1 MDPCLMVKEILQDK
15 TDYLNNAFSKKTTTP
30 CIIIIIIII
39 IIRTCTAAK
48 VMEHQARRVATLKN
62 EREPP

>member
-1 MDPCLMVKEILQDK
+1 MVKEILQDK
-15 TDYLNNAFSKKTTTP
+15 TDYLNNVFSKKKTTTP
-30 CIIIIIIII
+30 CIIIIIIIII

>member
-1 MDPCLMVKEILQDK
+1 MDPCLMVQEIPQDK
-15 TDYLNNAFSKKTTTP
+15 TDYLNNAFCKKTTTP
-30 CIIIIIIII
+30 CIIIIII